1 MKVIKIFMVVWTLC
15 PLWAGAQIL
24 RGDKT
29 AIAETINKAY
39 SYSYF
44 FPFENEDTL
53 HLTGEQKRETLDK
66 RYANVKAELA
76 KMPEGSERAYYAH
89 VNNDAY
95 LNFQMRLCYND
106 TTAYN
111 TLASRIDPN
120 DTISLLNYL
129 PQCFIESKMQG
140 DYSND
145 WGHDLTRYGLEYI
158 SVMRRYIT
166 NPKVKHELLSD
177 CARDV
182 LSYGKGYADIDRFWL
197 PFVEYAA
204 EDTAV
209 VKNFQFKVDAIKRTT
224 PGSPAID
231 FTFEDTEGKRH
242 RLSEFRGKTL
252 YIDCWATWCGP
263 CCKEIPFLER
273 QVEALKDKSDSLLF
287 ISISLDR
294 KRQAWLD
301 KLAKDKPQWPQFIAD
316 KEGDDVLSRQYG
328 ITGIPRFIIIRPDW
342 TIGDADA
349 FRPSDPDFIKKILQ
363 YL

>member
-1 MKVIKIFMVVWTLC
+1 MKVIVMFMVVWTLC

-24 RGDKT
+24 KGDKK
-29 AIAETINKAY
+29 AIAEAINKAY

-53 HLTGEQKRETLDK
+53 HLTTEQKRQTLDQ
-66 RYANVKAELA
+66 RYAEVKAELA
-76 KMPEGSERAYYAH
+76 KMPEGSEKAYYAH
-89 VNNDAY
+89 VNEDAY
-95 LNFQMRLCYND
+95 LNFQMRLCYKD
-106 TTAYN
+106 TVARKA
-111 TLASRIDPN
+111 LISRIDPN

-129 PQCFIESKMQG
+129 PQRFIESKMQG

-145 WGHDLTRYGLEYI
+145 WGHDLTNYGLEYI

-166 NPKVKHELLSD
+166 SPKVKHELLSN
-177 CARDV
+177 CAREV

-204 EDTAV
+204 DDTV
-209 VKNFQFKVDAIKRTT
+209 VIKKYQFKVDAIKRTK
-224 PGSPAID
+224 PGSSAID
-231 FTFEDTEGKRH
+231 FTFEDAAGKRH

-273 QVEALKDKSDSLLF
+273 QVEALKDKSNSLVF

-301 KLAKDKPQWPQFIAD
+301 KLAKDKPQWLQFIAD
-316 KEGDDVLSRQYG
+316 KEGDEILSRQYG

-363 YL
+363 L